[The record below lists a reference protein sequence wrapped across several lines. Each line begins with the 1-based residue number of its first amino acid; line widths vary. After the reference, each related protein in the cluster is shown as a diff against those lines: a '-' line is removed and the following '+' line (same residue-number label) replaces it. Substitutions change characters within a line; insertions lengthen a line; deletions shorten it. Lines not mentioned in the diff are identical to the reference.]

1 MPEKLARSV
10 VVTPCCRHHS
20 LTERPLL
27 RHSWICVAHSC
38 SFARCFNSALVIL
51 TPHNTTVAKPFATFR
66 YYCLMCVYARLGLT
80 VTLHGIRGPF
90 SHVREWPPLT
100 PKRTQ
105 GALPL
110 DPAIARFGLEELLS
124 LRNRVSAAFCC
135 DTIWLAPIIR
145 CRSAHLVEV
154 QPNFCLL
161 WICTI
166 LLMPAKAALL
176 RSPRSGLLLF

>member
-1 MPEKLARSV
+1 M
-10 VVTPCCRHHS
+10 
-20 LTERPLL
+20 
-27 RHSWICVAHSC
+27 
-38 SFARCFNSALVIL
+38 
-51 TPHNTTVAKPFATFR
+51 
-66 YYCLMCVYARLGLT
+66 
-80 VTLHGIRGPF
+80 
-90 SHVREWPPLT
+90 REWPPLT

-124 LRNRVSAAFCC
+124 LRNRVSAVFCC

-176 RSPRSGLLLF
+176 RSPHFNRKNDRVSGRFTLFWDRGCPGRSSRRDSPCWFPGQGRCGGTVQSSYFVCRSRFLNNRSGQFPSASAF

>member
-1 MPEKLARSV
+1 MPKARGSSAV
-10 VVTPCCRHHS
+10 GAARDRGAILS
-20 LTERPLL
+20 RERMAPLD
-27 RHSWICVAHSC
+27 
-38 SFARCFNSALVIL
+38 
-51 TPHNTTVAKPFATFR
+51 PQENTR
-66 YYCLMCVYARLGLT
+66 
-80 VTLHGIRGPF
+80 
-90 SHVREWPPLT
+90 
-100 PKRTQ
+100 
-105 GALPL
+105 ALPL

-124 LRNRVSAAFCC
+124 LRNRVSAVFCC
-135 DTIWLAPIIR
+135 DTIWFAPIIR